1 LGTSYF
7 VLVNILVIGSGGREH
22 ALSWKLSQ
30 SSKVETVFTAPGNGG
45 TENNIPIDVN
55 DLDGLAEFAQKNN
68 CFTVVGPEDPLAAGI
83 VDKFNELDLKVFGPS
98 QAAAQLESSKIWA
111 KNFMKRNNIP
121 TARFEIFD
129 DPQKA
134 EEHVKSID
142 YNVVVKAD
150 GLAAG
155 KGVIVCNSDDEAIS
169 AIQTIL
175 VKKTFGDA
183 GNKIIIEERID
194 GIEASYIALSDGNI
208 ALPMA
213 SSQDHKRIF
222 DDDKGPNTGGMG
234 AYSPTPIV
242 TDILAKKIQEEVIEK
257 TIHAMKNEGISF
269 KGFLYAGIMI
279 KDDVPYVL
287 EYNVRMGDPECQPIT
302 MRMNFDLYD
311 YFVASVDGTLSS
323 MPSLSWKD
331 QFAVCVVLAS
341 NGYPGSYP
349 TNDEITG
356 FDSIS
361 NDTNVFHAGTKK
373 SDGKIFSNG
382 GRVLGVTSLGDSL
395 ASAISSAYSAIEK
408 IVWSS
413 KYCRKDIGKKGLSYF
428 WVWNILS
435 SVIIQ
440 FMFMSC
446 SDFGIF
452 LIICFSN
459 TSEIVIVSFFAK
471 NLS

>member
-1 LGTSYF
+1 M
-7 VLVNILVIGSGGREH
+7 VNVLVIGSGGREH

-30 SSKVETVFTAPGNGG
+30 SNKVETVFTAPGNGG
-45 TENNIPIDVN
+45 TENNVPLDVN
-55 DLDGLAEFAQKNN
+55 DLDGLAKFAQENN

-83 VDKFNELDLKVFGPS
+83 VDKFKELNLKVFGPS
-98 QAAAQLESSKIWA
+98 KKAAQLESSKIWA

-134 EEHVKSID
+134 QKYVESLD
-142 YNVVVKAD
+142 YDVVVKAD

-155 KGVIVCNSDDEAIS
+155 KGVIVCNNKDEAIS
-169 AIQTIL
+169 AIHTIL

-183 GNKIIIEERID
+183 GNNILIEERID
-194 GIEASYIALSDGNI
+194 GIEASYIALSDGNV

-222 DDDKGPNTGGMG
+222 DNDKGPNTGGMG
-234 AYSPTPIV
+234 AYSPTPVI
-242 TDILAKKIQEEVIEK
+242 TDVLAEKIQKEVIEK

-269 KGFLYAGIMI
+269 TGFLYAGIML
-279 KDDVPYVL
+279 KDGIPYVL

-323 MPSLSWKD
+323 MPLLSWKD
-331 QFAVCVVLAS
+331 KYAVCVVLAS
-341 NGYPGSYP
+341 DGYPGNYS

-356 FDSIS
+356 FNSVSD
-361 NDTNVFHAGTKK
+361 DTHVFHAGTKK
-373 SDGKIFSNG
+373 SDDKILSNG

-395 ASAISSAYSAIEK
+395 ESAISNVYSDTEK
-408 IVWSS
+408 IIWSK
-413 KYCRKDIGKKGLSYF
+413 KYHRNDIGKKGLSYF
-428 WVWNILS
+428 
-435 SVIIQ
+435 
-440 FMFMSC
+440 
-446 SDFGIF
+446 
-452 LIICFSN
+452 
-459 TSEIVIVSFFAK
+459 
-471 NLS
+471 

>member
-1 LGTSYF
+1 
-7 VLVNILVIGSGGREH
+7 LVNVLVIGSGGREH

-30 SSKVETVFTAPGNGG
+30 SSKVETVYTAPGNGG
-45 TENNIPIDVN
+45 TKNNVPLDVT
-55 DLDGLAEFAQKNN
+55 DLDGLSEFAQKNN

-83 VDKFNELDLKVFGPS
+83 VDKFNELNLKVFGPS

-129 DPQKA
+129 EPRKA
-134 EEHVKSID
+134 EEYVKSID

-155 KGVIVCNSDDEAIS
+155 KGVIVCNSNDDAIS
-169 AIQTIL
+169 AIHTIL

-194 GIEASYIALSDGNI
+194 GIEASYIALSDGDV

-222 DDDKGPNTGGMG
+222 DDDEGPNTGGMG

-242 TDILAKKIQEEVIEK
+242 TTDLAKKIQEEVIEK

-279 KDDVPYVL
+279 KDGKPYVL

-341 NGYPGSYP
+341 NGYPGTYS

-361 NDTNVFHAGTKK
+361 NDTHVFHAGTKK
-373 SDGKIFSNG
+373 YDGKIFSNG

-395 ASAISSAYSAIEK
+395 DSAISNVYSATEK
-408 IVWSS
+408 IIWSN

-428 WVWNILS
+428 
-435 SVIIQ
+435 
-440 FMFMSC
+440 
-446 SDFGIF
+446 
-452 LIICFSN
+452 
-459 TSEIVIVSFFAK
+459 
-471 NLS
+471 

>member
-1 LGTSYF
+1 MGTSYF

-30 SSKVETVFTAPGNGG
+30 SSKVETVYTAPGNGG
-45 TENNIPIDVN
+45 TKNNVPLDVT
-55 DLDGLAEFAQKNN
+55 DLDGLSEFAQKNN

-83 VDKFNELDLKVFGPS
+83 VDKFNELNLKVFGPS

-111 KNFMKRNNIP
+111 KNFMKRNNIL

-129 DPQKA
+129 DPRKA
-134 EEHVKSID
+134 EEYVKSID

-155 KGVIVCNSDDEAIS
+155 KGVIVCNSNDEAIS
-169 AIQTIL
+169 AIHTIL

-194 GIEASYIALSDGNI
+194 GIEASYIALSDGDV

-222 DDDKGPNTGGMG
+222 DDDEGPNTGGMG

-242 TDILAKKIQEEVIEK
+242 TTDLAKKIQEEVIEK

-279 KDDVPYVL
+279 KDGKPYVL

-331 QFAVCVVLAS
+331 KFAVCVVLAS
-341 NGYPGSYP
+341 NGYPGTYS
-349 TNDEITG
+349 TNDEING

-361 NDTNVFHAGTKK
+361 NDTHIFHAGTKK
-373 SDGKIFSNG
+373 HDGKIFSNG

-395 ASAISSAYSAIEK
+395 DSAISNVYSATEK
-408 IVWSS
+408 IIWSN

-428 WVWNILS
+428 
-435 SVIIQ
+435 
-440 FMFMSC
+440 
-446 SDFGIF
+446 
-452 LIICFSN
+452 
-459 TSEIVIVSFFAK
+459 
-471 NLS
+471 